1 MYRKLVL
8 ATVLGA
14 VVSLQIAVAQSSP
27 KSFEPRPTQNTNVK
41 KVSSRKTVNE
51 PTQDETKSA
60 APTATKKRTTT
71 ATNSKSILKPMPEAA
86 SEELDDTETSEALA
100 DTQAEQ
106 PMTSDEPQC
115 STNQVTLQTKVSAPY
130 KTIVKQPARVTIDV
144 QNDGPALTDPAILIV
159 WLPKHVQLQTANPQ
173 PTMQENGSY
182 EFLIQELAGQATQ
195 SIALDVVPQ
204 SFEPIQVRTQVQMLT
219 SQQIDI
225 RVGRPELTVD
235 VTAPEFS
242 FQNAENLYTIEI
254 HNTSPVE
261 LTQVRVVADVPEGLH
276 VTTLNRAANVDD
288 RNRHMTWEIGRL
300 GAQKKE
306 LIQFKAVA
314 LQSGLQ
320 NCRVTAASAESEPS
334 EVSISTTIDARPD
347 LKIGL
352 NSQGGPIQINQTTT
366 LEMTVENRGTEAA
379 KNVELE
385 VTIPTALK
393 AVATGDYRVQNNRII
408 VPAADLEAGE
418 LRTIQLRFT
427 GTDAGEHVVR
437 AQIKSESQRT
447 VATEDTVFVYDASSP
462 RTGSSKSKSN
472 RSLK

>member
-1 MYRKLVL
+1 MYRKLFL
-8 ATVLGA
+8 ATVLGS
-14 VVSLQIAVAQSSP
+14 VCSLQIAVAQSSP
-27 KSFEPRPTQNTNVK
+27 KSFEPRPAHDTNLK
-41 KVSSRKTVNE
+41 KVSSRKTVTE
-51 PTQDETKSA
+51 PTRDEPKSA
-60 APTATKKRTTT
+60 APAVAKQSAKKAIDT
-71 ATNSKSILKPMPEAA
+71 KSILQPMPEAP
-86 SEELDDTETSEALA
+86 SEELDETESDAE
-100 DTQAEQ
+100 TQADAD
-106 PMTSDEPQC
+106 PVANDEPQC

-173 PTMQENGSY
+173 PTMQDNGSY
-182 EFLIQELAGQATQ
+182 EFLIQELGGKAAQ

-204 SFEPIQVRTQVQMLT
+204 SFEPIQVRTQIQMLT

-261 LTQVRVVADVPEGLH
+261 LTQVRIEADVPEGLH
-276 VTTLNRAANVDD
+276 VTTLNRAAKVDD

-320 NCRVTAASAESEPS
+320 NCRVTAVSAESEPS

-393 AVATGDYRVQNNRII
+393 AVTTADYRVQNNKIV

-427 GTDAGEHVVR
+427 GTEAGEHVVR

-462 RTGSSKSKSN
+462 RTGSSKTRSN
-472 RSLK
+472 RNLK